1 MNRIL
6 KLLFPSLSNSQQ
18 QYIKRPAFI
27 LSRVV
32 LSIILCWVVS
42 GAIYAQTSVNG
53 GGKQIG
59 LAQNSTEKRLKNWNE
74 IHAKYANKTYQL
86 KDTWELVD
94 YFNFGNLEDE
104 RTRKEIY
111 DMKIRLEG
119 DTLLFQNDRK
129 IKVKR
134 VLQDTRVYQKNKEL
148 YGYLV
153 RFFSNQGIN
162 IGTQIPVL
170 RLTPVTKG
178 IYSRDLE
185 YIYIGNYLVLYHKGV
200 VLMFKYIKRN
210 GQGLPD
216 AKATIM
222 YTQADAYKDFK
233 GKSRSAR
240 ALKYGIQP
248 YNGYLKLMDGQRC
261 DSVQTGDGF
270 DYLRLPNYKKYP
282 IYLCLN
288 YHEDDIFLIYTY
300 KHGGIDVNNSVSSTA
315 TGSYNDYLGDFA
327 IFTDGTIYRK
337 ETTKKETRIYVYRI
351 NDGGDFYELK

>member
-1 MNRIL
+1 
-6 KLLFPSLSNSQQ
+6 
-18 QYIKRPAFI
+18 
-27 LSRVV
+27 
-32 LSIILCWVVS
+32 
-42 GAIYAQTSVNG
+42 
-53 GGKQIG
+53 
-59 LAQNSTEKRLKNWNE
+59 
-74 IHAKYANKTYQL
+74 
-86 KDTWELVD
+86 
-94 YFNFGNLEDE
+94 
-104 RTRKEIY
+104 
-111 DMKIRLEG
+111 MKIRLEG

-129 IKVKR
+129 IKVQR

-170 RLTPVTKG
+170 RLVPVTKG

-240 ALKYGIQP
+240 ALKHGIQP

-288 YHEDDIFLIYTY
+288 YNEDDIFLIYTY

-351 NDGGDFYELK
+351 NDDGDFYELK

>member
-6 KLLFPSLSNSQQ
+6 KILFPSLRNSQQ
-18 QYIKRPAFI
+18 QYIKRPTFI
-27 LSRVV
+27 LSSGA

-59 LAQNSTEKRLKNWNE
+59 LAQNSPEKRLKNWND

-134 VLQDTRVYQKNKEL
+134 VLQDTKVYQKNKEL

-170 RLTPVTKG
+170 RLVPVTKG

-216 AKATIM
+216 ATATIM
-222 YTQADAYKDFK
+222 YNP
-233 GKSRSAR
+233 SR
-240 ALKYGIQP
+240 
-248 YNGYLKLMDGQRC
+248 
-261 DSVQTGDGF
+261 
-270 DYLRLPNYKKYP
+270 
-282 IYLCLN
+282 CL
-288 YHEDDIFLIYTY
+288 
-300 KHGGIDVNNSVSSTA
+300 
-315 TGSYNDYLGDFA
+315 
-327 IFTDGTIYRK
+327 
-337 ETTKKETRIYVYRI
+337 
-351 NDGGDFYELK
+351 